1 MPFHE
6 RIFKKQSFITCMIAY
21 VVDKV
26 WEKVSNRPNEIVCRE
41 ECFFSNICESLMGYG
56 SLGVNQGVRVKWHLP
71 SSGWVKVNVYGSSNM
86 NGHCLMVG
94 GVVRDSTV
102 NWLEGFRKY
111 IGRASTLKSEL

>member
-1 MPFHE
+1 ML
-6 RIFKKQSFITCMIAY
+6 AN
-21 VVDKV
+21 
-26 WEKVSNRPNEIVCRE
+26 SNRAKQIKVADMVKADGRWNL
-41 ECFFSNICESLMGYG
+41 SSLQWYVGYG